1 MIRPRQLPS
10 RADWGDLKVD
20 PELGDAYRLFGGKT
34 VEEAIPLF
42 AENPIERA
50 AELRFTPTAVFSYYL
65 YCFVDF
71 LLSPGAAGAADA
83 ASCFLRLVR
92 DRMRVDPSIV
102 ERYAALR
109 PAIDAVA
116 ERQAFYDADVA
127 IYGSFPDLRREM
139 EALHARA
146 GSHDGPLPG
155 AVEIIEIRD
164 CYGDVLMR
172 HPATRAAAGL
182 CGAVLE
188 GAELSWA
195 ELAGQDLEGS
205 DLYWARLFQANLERA
220 NLRGA
225 DLRGADLKGASL
237 RFANLAGAN
246 LGRDNLGGATSLEG
260 AHLEGA
266 QLSGTQL
273 AGATYDDRTT
283 FPPGFSP
290 DEAGMVKTAAERA
303 GDAAPEAERSP
314 GGNRE
319 R

>member
-1 MIRPRQLPS
+1 MRPHQVPARE
-10 RADWGDLKVD
+10 DWGDLKVD
-20 PELGDAYRLFGGKT
+20 PELNDAYRRFGGKT
-34 VEEAIPLF
+34 VEEAMPLF

-50 AELRFTPTAVFSYYL
+50 AELRFTPTAVFSYYV

-71 LLSPGAAGAADA
+71 LLSPDAKGAADA

-102 ERYAALR
+102 ESYAALR
-109 PAIDAVA
+109 PAIDAVS
-116 ERQAFYDADVA
+116 ERQAFYDADVD
-127 IYGSFPDLRREM
+127 IYGAFADLRQEM
-139 EALHARA
+139 DALHACA
-146 GSHDGPLPG
+146 GSHDGQLSG
-155 AVEIIEIRD
+155 EMEIIEIRD

-172 HPATRAAAGL
+172 HPAAQAAAGL
-182 CGAVLE
+182 RGAVLE

-225 DLRGADLKGASL
+225 DLRGADLKE
-237 RFANLAGAN
+237 ANLRSANLEGAN
-246 LGRDNLGGATSLEG
+246 LGRDNLGGATSLDG
-260 AHLEGA
+260 ANLEGA

-273 AGATYDDRTT
+273 RGATYDDRTR
-283 FPPGFSP
+283 FPLDFSP
-290 DEAGMVKTAAERA
+290 EKAGMVKTAANRA
-303 GDAAPEAERSP
+303 DNAAKQGSGPP
-314 GGNRE
+314 KGNRK